1 MDIICRPWPRRVRNL
16 LHSRWSRVGRLAGVA
31 LLCASAALTLTPA
44 SSLATRIGIVEP
56 RSPDNVDKL
65 VVTLTPA
72 RVTTVVGKPVVLNAS
87 IHGPA
92 LLNSVAMLY
101 GDGTPAT
108 AAIGHPSCAAGTSMH
123 VQMEVTYR
131 HTYRRAG
138 TYRAVLTVD
147 TTKHAPP
154 CAVTTTV
161 KKAIIVVRPT
171 ASVVS

>member
-1 MDIICRPWPRRVRNL
+1 MICRPRRPRVRNL
-16 LHSRWSRVGRLAGVA
+16 LQSRWSRVRKLAGVA
-31 LLCASAALTLTPA
+31 LLCAPAALTLTPA
-44 SSLATRIGIVEP
+44 SSLAPRIGIVEA
-56 RSPDNVDKL
+56 RSADNADKL

-72 RVTTVVGKPVVLNAS
+72 RVTTVVGKTVVLKAS

-123 VQMEVTYR
+123 VQTVVTYR
-131 HTYRRAG
+131 HSYRRAG

-154 CAVTTTV
+154 CAVTTTIR
-161 KKAIIVVRPT
+161 KAIIVVRPT
-171 ASVVS
+171 ASEVS